1 MWHWDIWEVSIRK
14 RAKSRMSFWVTGT
27 REKKEPKE
35 TEQSRRSS
43 IYVFL
48 YLEFSSLP
56 FPSFLFFQIGLISLI
71 HLGRRSGF
79 I

>member
-1 MWHWDIWEVSIRK
+1 
-14 RAKSRMSFWVTGT
+14 MSFWVTDT
-27 REKKEPKE
+27 REKKEPSK
-35 TEQSRRSS
+35 TEQSGWSFIS
-43 IYVFL
+43 VFL
-48 YLEFSSLP
+48 YLEFSSLF